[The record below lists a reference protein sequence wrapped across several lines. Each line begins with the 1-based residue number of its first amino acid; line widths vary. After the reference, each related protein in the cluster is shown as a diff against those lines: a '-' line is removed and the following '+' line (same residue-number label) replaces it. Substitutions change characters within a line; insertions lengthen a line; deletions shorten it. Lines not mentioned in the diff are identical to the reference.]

1 MYSVHLKKIKQPRK
15 YVHNTGYRSRKADNT
30 SHNNS
35 LAEDKKKKKGF
46 WKFWICEKDR
56 KRNLKL
62 TKHDIL

>member
-1 MYSVHLKKIKQPRK
+1 MYSVHLKKI
-15 YVHNTGYRSRKADNT
+15 
-30 SHNNS
+30 NS
-35 LAEDKKKKKGF
+35 LENTYTTRATGAGKQTTLHITTALQRIKKKKKGF